1 MFSAHSAGQ
10 QPRDDDENSSEGGS
24 SRLAWVLVVT
34 PELALKKTHL
44 MG

>member
-1 MFSAHSAGQ
+1 MMTKTHLKGVL
-10 QPRDDDENSSEGGS
+10 PD
-24 SRLAWVLVVT
+24 LAWVLVVT